1 MTTTKTDVLIIGASQ
16 AGLAAGYYLK
26 KKNADFRIIGQEKRI
41 GDVWRNRY
49 DSLVLFT
56 PRSHSSLPGL
66 PLTGDPNGYAAKDE
80 IVDYL
85 ERYAAH
91 FDLPFQLD
99 TEVLSLAKEQ
109 GKFKIQTRTGEY
121 LASNVI
127 VATGPFHK
135 PFVPKF
141 REALASDV
149 HQVHT
154 SQYLNPLSLKDGTV
168 LVVGAGN
175 SGAQIAAELA
185 GDREVYLSGGH
196 KMKFLPLRLFGKSI
210 FWWGDKLGVMK
221 ASVDGKAG
229 RFLSRQGDPI
239 FGYELKALIRQGKIK
254 LKPKAE
260 SAHGHEITFQ
270 DRSKLTV
277 QNVIWATGFRPD
289 YGWIQIPHVLDDK
302 GKPLHHRGVSPVR
315 GLYFLGLPWQ
325 YRRGSA
331 LIGGVG
337 RDAEYISELC
347 R

>member
-1 MTTTKTDVLIIGASQ
+1 MPTAETDVLIIGASQ

-26 KKNADFRIIGQEKRI
+26 QKNVNFRIIGMEKRL
-41 GDVWRNRY
+41 GGVWRQRY

-56 PRSHSSLPGL
+56 PRAYSSLPGL

-80 IVDYL
+80 IADYL

-91 FDLPFQLD
+91 FDLPVQLE
-99 TEVLSLAKEQ
+99 TEVLSLTKEQ
-109 GKFKIQTRTGEY
+109 GKFKVHTRTGEY
-121 LASNVI
+121 LANNVI
-127 VATGPFHK
+127 VAAGPFHK
-135 PFVPKF
+135 PFVPGF
-141 REALASDV
+141 REALANDV
-149 HQVHT
+149 YQVHT
-154 SQYLNPLSLKDGTV
+154 SQYLNPSSLKDGAV

-185 GDREVYLSGGH
+185 QDREVYLSAGH
-196 KMKFLPLRLFGKSI
+196 KMRFLPLQLFGKSI
-210 FWWGDKLGVMK
+210 FWWADKLGVMN
-221 ASVDGKAG
+221 ASVDGKLG

-239 FGYELKALIRQGKIK
+239 FGYELRALVKQGKIK
-254 LKPKAE
+254 LKPKTE
-260 SAHGHEITFQ
+260 SARGHEFTFQ
-270 DRSKLTV
+270 DQSKLTV

-289 YGWIQIPHVLDDK
+289 YGWIRIADVLDDK
-302 GKPLHHRGVSPVR
+302 GKPVHHRGVSPVQ

-325 YRRGSA
+325 YTRGSA